1 MVFVT
6 KRPEA
11 SSLMPRAAERCD
23 IPLDVDHM
31 GAVSSFV
38 KATLS
43 FEARSIKLGPS
54 TVGLDYF

>member
-6 KRPEA
+6 KRPE
-11 SSLMPRAAERCD
+11 SSSRMTRAAERCD

-38 KATLS
+38 KAKLALRLDQS
-43 FEARSIKLGPS
+43 NLGPS
-54 TVGLDYF
+54 KVGLDYF